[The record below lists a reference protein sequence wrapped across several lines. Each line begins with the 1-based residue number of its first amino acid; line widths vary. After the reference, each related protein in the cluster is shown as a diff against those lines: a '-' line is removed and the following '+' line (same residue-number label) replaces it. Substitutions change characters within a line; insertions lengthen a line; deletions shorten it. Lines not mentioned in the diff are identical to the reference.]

1 VKTYSTAPDN
11 ERVKKIVCNICGSAL
26 YVEYLRIDSARFVKC
41 SGCGLVYQNPQPVF
55 DDLKRRYSE
64 EYFNYEITNE
74 KNFFNLMRLGLK
86 DIDFINLTSNIKK
99 INNTFLDI
107 GCATGMLLESM
118 RKADWEVKGV
128 EICEAS
134 AEYGRREKKLDI
146 YTGTL
151 EQANYGNDAFSVI
164 HFSHLIEHLNDPG
177 RFLREV
183 YRILKADGY
192 AVITTPNVDGFQARI
207 LREKW
212 RSAIPDH
219 LYLFSKK
226 TLHSLLKLTGFN
238 ILKTVTWGGAAK
250 GIVPG
255 FIKYPVDKMAKS
267 FGFGD
272 VVLFLASKGQSSA

>member
-1 VKTYSTAPDN
+1 VKTYSTAPGS
-11 ERVKKIVCNICGSAL
+11 ERVKDIVCNICGSAL
-26 YVEYLRIDSARFVKC
+26 CREYLLIDSARFVKC
-41 SGCGLVYQNPQPVF
+41 SRCGLVYQNPQPVF

-64 EYFNYEITNE
+64 EYFNYERINE

-86 DIDFINLTSNIKK
+86 DIDFTNLTANIKK
-99 INNTFLDI
+99 TGNTFLDI

-118 RKADWEVKGV
+118 RKEGWEVKGV
-128 EICEAS
+128 EICEGS
-134 AEYGRREKKLDI
+134 AGYGRRMRKLDI

-151 EQANYGNDAFSVI
+151 EEANYDNDTFSVV
-164 HFSHLIEHLNDPG
+164 HFSHLIEHLNDPEK
-177 RFLREV
+177 FLREV

-192 AVITTPNVDGFQARI
+192 AVITTPNVNGFQARI
-207 LREKW
+207 LRGKW

-226 TLHSLLKLTGFN
+226 TLYSLLKLTGFN

-250 GIVPG
+250 GLVPG

-272 VVLFLASKGQSSA
+272 VMLVLINKG